1 MACAAMNAKNDCQS
15 NSKLI
20 GVTVLTSLSDTNCER
35 IYGCKRFE
43 QISKLKD
50 IGLDSNVDGFVCSPY
65 DIDTLKADRKIYVTP
80 GIRTD
85 NNINDHHKVITPLEA
100 IKLGSNYLVIG
111 RSITESLNPNKTLE
125 EIIKSL

>member
-1 MACAAMNAKNDCQS
+1 MKAKKDCQS

-20 GVTVLTSLSDTNCER
+20 GVTALTSLSDSDCER
-35 IYGCKRFE
+35 IYGCKRLD
-43 QISKLKD
+43 QIQKLKD
-50 IGLDSNVDGFVCSPY
+50 IGLDSNVNGFVCSPY
-65 DIDTLKADRKIYVTP
+65 DINILKADSKLYVTP

-85 NNINDHHKVITPLEA
+85 NTTNDHHKVITPLEA

-111 RSITESLNPNKTLE
+111 RSITKSLNPNKTLE